1 MEILG
6 EHKILL
12 LHRAIPFVW
21 KLREITAEQQVQG
34 YLLTDTDGLPFP
46 STTELSKTTKL
57 WSCGQKWRCSVF
69 WTWREEDNCL
79 PVIHL
84 HWNLV
89 LQSFTVLRKTNNNT
103 ELLWTSLKSLEF
115 PVETDIIDITS
126 LPVVQYSRFKLY

>member
-69 WTWREEDNCL
+69 WTLTGRGQLLACN
-79 PVIHL
+79 
-84 HWNLV
+84 
-89 LQSFTVLRKTNNNT
+89 SFT
-103 ELLWTSLKSLEF
+103 LESCS
-115 PVETDIIDITS
+115 P
-126 LPVVQYSRFKLY
+126 KLYCS